1 MVIADPPIFICHEI
15 SPEIV
20 MEANEKGIAT
30 IEVAWPVSGTV
41 KGTKEIKVHEL
52 SGGKMAHTIHY
63 GPYESCETAYL
74 KLFSCDQGKRA
85 PDLRANS

>member
-1 MVIADPPIFICHEI
+1 MVIADPPIFIFHEI
-15 SPEIV
+15 SPETV

-30 IEVAWPVSGTV
+30 IVVTWPVSGTV

-63 GPYESCETAYL
+63 GPYESCETTYL
-74 KLFSCDQGKRA
+74 KLFGCDQGKRA